1 MEVKISWEKQ
11 KLMGDLNMVDFIPG
25 KCQSLS
31 IALSK
36 SAKQNASK
44 VMDGFPCLCK
54 F

>member
-1 MEVKISWEKQ
+1 
-11 KLMGDLNMVDFIPG
+11 MGDLNMVDFIPG

-44 VMDGFPCLCK
+44 VMDGFSMFMQVLNENDAM
-54 F
+54 